1 MGWFLGL
8 LLTSTIVD
16 IYRPG
21 RRLSLARKVLE
32 QKLLLG
38 CGRRSSLFDYY
49 QSPVQRQFASL
60 HYPAL
65 YSHNIEREAC
75 STELGV
81 GQLSLTSL
89 WPVMLIEVGTNSE
102 HIERIQYVMHFQFR

>member
-1 MGWFLGL
+1 M
-8 LLTSTIVD
+8 
-16 IYRPG
+16 
-21 RRLSLARKVLE
+21 RKVLE

-65 YSHNIEREAC
+65 YSHNMEREPC

-89 WPVMLIEVGTNSE
+89 WPVMLIEVGKNSK
-102 HIERIQYVMHFQFR
+102 HIEQIQTNTT